1 MSVLFFGDSIAHG
14 YRTANK
20 ATGVTKVG
28 ANPTQVLSQIT
39 TYLKTNPSLA
49 GKTVYLSSG
58 YSNGADPANLTTI
71 KKQINTL
78 KAAGADVILLGV
90 SNTFKGSSG
99 MGSKMNNHLNTLAGE
114 TGAKFVGGFT
124 AGKDNVH
131 PKSYANLA
139 IEPSQPTQSSQPQTP
154 STVAPTQETPTQAP
168 QTSQEP
174 LMQVPQVQPFQ
185 APQIQPVDLFGGTAS
200 TPFGLNLDLFTAL
213 PPVVGGSAYNE
224 LILPTTLF

>member
-58 YSNGADPANLTTI
+58 YSNGADPANLATI
-71 KKQINTL
+71 KKQINAL
-78 KAAGADVILLGV
+78 KTAGADVVLLGV

-139 IEPSQPTQSSQPQTP
+139 IEPTQSGQPSQPQTP
-154 STVAPTQETPTQAP
+154 STVAPTQEPSVQAP
-168 QTSQEP
+168 QEP
-174 LMQVPQVQPFQ
+174 LMQAPQVQPFQ
-185 APQIQPVDLFGGTAS
+185 PPQIKPVDLFGGTAS

-213 PPVVGGSAYNE
+213 SPVAGGSAYNE

>member
-39 TYLKTNPSLA
+39 TYLKTNPSLV

-58 YSNGADPANLTTI
+58 YSNGADPANLATI

-78 KAAGADVILLGV
+78 KAAGADVVLLGV

-99 MGSKMNNHLNTLAGE
+99 MGSKMNNHLSSLAGE

-139 IEPSQPTQSSQPQTP
+139 IEPTQSSQPSQPQTP
-154 STVAPTQETPTQAP
+154 TVAPTQETPTQAP

-174 LMQVPQVQPFQ
+174 LMQVPQVQPYQ
-185 APQIQPVDLFGGTAS
+185 IPQMQPVDLFGGTAS